1 MLWGLPSTP
10 IVRSPKMPKVYEYHT
25 ERIDRLREQAEEA
38 TRKAHERAE
47 HCTDWQVVAIAYP
60 WVVRPAELPLS
71 YYEIG
76 IALQLANGDF
86 ETAGVLLK
94 VSTDRL
100 RRAIKGT
107 PFARFGR
114 IQRDKSYPPVE
125 IIPRNNGLEL
135 TIRIANSTYEIN
147 ARIDEDDFL
156 IIDLNRKIDA
166 ARQVR
171 LRNIVEKAQEIGGRE

>member
-1 MLWGLPSTP
+1 
-10 IVRSPKMPKVYEYHT
+10 MPKVYEYHT

-38 TRKAHERAE
+38 ARKAHERAE
-47 HCTDWQVVAIAYP
+47 HCTDWEVVAIAYP
-60 WVVRPAELPLS
+60 WVVRPTELPLS

-86 ETAGVLLK
+86 ETASVLLK

-107 PFARFGR
+107 PFARFGT
-114 IQRDKSYPPVE
+114 IKPDESHPPVE

-135 TIRIANSTYEIN
+135 TIRIAKLSYGKYEIN
-147 ARIDEDDFL
+147 ARTDDDFL

-171 LRNIVEKAQEIGGRE
+171 LKNIVDKAQEIGGRE

>member
-1 MLWGLPSTP
+1 
-10 IVRSPKMPKVYEYHT
+10 MPQFHTHNT

-38 TRKAHERAE
+38 ARKAHERAE
-47 HCTDWQVVAIAYP
+47 HCTDWEVFAITYP
-60 WVVRPAELPLS
+60 WIVRPAELPLS

-76 IALQLANGDF
+76 IALRLANGDF
-86 ETAGVLLK
+86 ETASVLLK

-100 RRAIKGT
+100 RRAIKGA

-114 IQRDKSYPPVE
+114 IKPDKSDPPVE

-135 TIRIANSTYEIN
+135 TIRIAKLSNSDYEIN
-147 ARIDEDDFL
+147 ARTDEHNFL

-166 ARQVR
+166 ARQGR
-171 LRNIVEKAQEIGGRE
+171 LKNIVEKAQEIGGRE